1 VIWKTDQFL
10 QLSGECLKLLL
21 LRDDLTC
28 ETIQLARA
36 LLRWFC
42 YDRCGR
48 NAWIACLMQCLHLS
62 PEEFGVISA
71 SEEFMLSDGEIQEA
85 LQKRI
90 TIAE

>member
-1 VIWKTDQFL
+1 
-10 QLSGECLKLLL
+10 
-21 LRDDLTC
+21 
-28 ETIQLARA
+28 
-36 LLRWFC
+36 
-42 YDRCGR
+42 
-48 NAWIACLMQCLHLS
+48 MQCLHLS